1 VPDGGEL
8 IPRKVPLIE
17 MFGPTMQGEGALA
30 GQISHFIRFG
40 GCSYR
45 CIWCDS
51 LHAVLPE
58 KMKGNT
64 TWLQQEEL
72 VDMTTQDLGKAPW
85 VTLSGGDPLLW
96 NLGLLVRGLQN
107 EGYKVSVETQGAFWK
122 DWLRLCDQVTV
133 SPKPPSSGMA
143 EKFDLERLKYYHH
156 SLGDK
161 MSLKF
166 VVFNEYDLE
175 WAWTI
180 VGSFPGV
187 SLYLSA
193 GTDQENPYPQG
204 STIGNMFIQS
214 TVLSR
219 YSWLVQEVLKMPKL
233 YHATILPQLHVLVW
247 GNKQGV

>member
-1 VPDGGEL
+1 
-8 IPRKVPLIE
+8 
-17 MFGPTMQGEGALA
+17 
-30 GQISHFIRFG
+30 
-40 GCSYR
+40 
-45 CIWCDS
+45 
-51 LHAVLPE
+51 
-58 KMKGNT
+58 
-64 TWLQQEEL
+64 
-72 VDMTTQDLGKAPW
+72 
-85 VTLSGGDPLLW
+85 
-96 NLGLLVRGLQN
+96 
-107 EGYKVSVETQGAFWK
+107 
-122 DWLRLCDQVTV
+122 
-133 SPKPPSSGMA
+133 MA

-166 VVFNEYDLE
+166 VVFNVYDLE

-204 STIGNMFIQS
+204 STVGNMFIQS